1 MVPDDRM
8 RGVCGLVLLTFV
20 SGCATTVH
28 RMDGEIPTRAGLART
43 SCEKQDWLVVSP
55 TRAEFVDK
63 HGVKSQTRDDGVAL
77 YQVGASRPVSIP
89 SLSDDMGG
97 GPVFLRHSEAVK
109 SHDTKQVVAGSL
121 GVAGAIA
128 IAVGTIL
135 FVSAFSTERS
145 ASGEES
151 QKVSGGRLAA
161 GGIAVLGGFGLGIAG
176 ITVNPGQ
183 AERSRAEAA
192 RYVFFPPQEPRED
205 VVEMM
210 SRYNQ
215 AVRDRCERRA
225 AP

>member
-1 MVPDDRM
+1 M
-8 RGVCGLVLLTFV
+8 RGVCALVLLTFV

-28 RMDGEIPTRAGLART
+28 RMDGEFPTPSGLART
-43 SCEKQDWLVVSP
+43 SCEKEDWLVVSP

-63 HGVKSQTRDDGVAL
+63 YGVKSQTRDDGVAL
-77 YQVGASRPVSIP
+77 YRVGASRPVAIP

-97 GPVFLRHSEAVK
+97 GPMFLRHSDAVR
-109 SHDTKQVVAGSL
+109 SHDTKQVVAGGL

-128 IAVGTIL
+128 VAVGTIL

-151 QKVSGGRLAA
+151 QKISGARLAA
-161 GGIAVLGGFGLGIAG
+161 GGITVGAGFGLGIAG
-176 ITVNPGQ
+176 IAVNPGQ

-192 RYVFFPPQEPRED
+192 RYVFFPPQEPKED
-205 VVEMM
+205 VVEMTG
-210 SRYNQ
+210 RYNQ